1 MGQRVVVALTD
12 EPGFS
17 CTVLTDLAESLALDV
32 ASARWSYIQICG
44 SSSFNAGAGQLL
56 FDLQYSIASIFSMV
70 SNPVRRRL
78 MWTATWNS
86 T

>member
-1 MGQRVVVALTD
+1 MGWGLAVALTD

-17 CTVLTDLAESLALDV
+17 YTVLTNLAESLVLDV
-32 ASARWSYIQICG
+32 ASARWSHIQICG

-56 FDLQYSIASIFSMV
+56 FDLQYSIASILSMV
-70 SNPVRRRL
+70 SSLVPQRL
-78 MWTATWNS
+78 MRTSTWNS